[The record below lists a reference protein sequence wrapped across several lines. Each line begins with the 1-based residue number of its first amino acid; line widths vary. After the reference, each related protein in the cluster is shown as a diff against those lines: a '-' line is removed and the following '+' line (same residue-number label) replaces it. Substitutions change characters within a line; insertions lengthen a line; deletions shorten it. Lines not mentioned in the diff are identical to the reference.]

1 MLLAEL
7 TQFGDVGLYILR
19 LTVGLIFVYHSVPK
33 LKNAKG
39 MASMMGMPGA
49 APMLMMLGSVELL
62 SGIGLV
68 LGLYT
73 QLAALLLGIV
83 MIGAIAMKTTKWHSP
98 FSAMDKT
105 GWEFD
110 LVLLTA
116 NVAILL
122 TGGGSIAIL

>member
-1 MLLAEL
+1 MPLAEL
-7 TQFGDVGLYILR
+7 TQFGDFGLYILR
-19 LTVGLIFVYHSVPK
+19 LTVGIIFVYHAVPK

-39 MASMMGMPGA
+39 MASMMGMA
-49 APMLMMLGSVELL
+49 KATPMVMMLGSAELL

-68 LGLYT
+68 LGIYT
-73 QLAALLLGIV
+73 QFAALFLGIV
-83 MIGAIAMKTTKWHSP
+83 MIGAIVMKTTKWNAP

-110 LVLLTA
+110 LVLLAA